1 MPLGGLTSTPFHGKI
16 SDCRARH
23 KGREG
28 GRVGSRMSIV
38 ACVNVHDAVVFGSD
52 SITTITGPN
61 GEGGTLTVQSYRHA
75 QKLHRLSQ
83 HVAVATWGAGNIG
96 GRSIMSIASEYAR
109 SLPKEEH
116 QAVDQVA
123 EGLLSHMRTAY
134 RKTYNDQT
142 PSEIGVMIGGYSPDG
157 ELAEI
162 REFTVPNDN
171 ASGRLRS
178 GDEFGASWR
187 GVSVP
192 FARLTFGVDPF
203 LRSNILSEL
212 NGDPERQKRVETIL
226 ESRRSPFVFDG
237 MPIQEAVDFVVFI
250 LRTTIDVA
258 KFEAGLQSCGGPLW
272 VCVITRGNGFQW
284 VQQPALEIG
293 KGTT

>member
-1 MPLGGLTSTPFHGKI
+1 
-16 SDCRARH
+16 
-23 KGREG
+23 
-28 GRVGSRMSIV
+28 MSIV

-52 SITTITGPN
+52 SITTISGPD
-61 GEGGTLTVQSYRHA
+61 GKGGTLTLKSYRHA
-75 QKLHRLSQ
+75 QKLQQLSQ

-116 QAVDQVA
+116 QPVDQVA

-142 PSEIGVMIGGYSPDG
+142 PSEIGVMVGGYSPDG

-162 REFTVPNDN
+162 REFTVPKDS
-171 ASGRLRS
+171 ASGRLWS
-178 GDEFGASWR
+178 EDQFGASWR
-187 GVSVP
+187 GVSIP
-192 FARLTFGVDPF
+192 FTRLTFGVDPF
-203 LRSNILSEL
+203 LRSSILSEL
-212 NGDPERQKRVETIL
+212 NGDPERQKRVGAIL

-250 LRTTIDVA
+250 LRTTIDIT

-272 VCVITRGNGFQW
+272 VCVITRRNGFQW